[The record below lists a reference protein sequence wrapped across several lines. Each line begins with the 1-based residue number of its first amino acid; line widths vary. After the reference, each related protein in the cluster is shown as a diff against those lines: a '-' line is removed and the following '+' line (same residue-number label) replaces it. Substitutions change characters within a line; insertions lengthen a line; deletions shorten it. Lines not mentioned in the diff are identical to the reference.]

1 MLSSGFLEKLMTI
14 IKIKTKIKLFFKI
27 LYIFSL
33 STKKIRNKFK
43 IKIVKFKVSLSEKK
57 KFKINPSMESEIRD
71 INVVS
76 FNVI

>member
-1 MLSSGFLEKLMTI
+1 MLSSGFLEKLITI

-27 LYIFSL
+27 LYIFFL

-43 IKIVKFKVSLSEKK
+43 IKMVKFKVSLSEKK

>member
-1 MLSSGFLEKLMTI
+1 MTI

>member
-1 MLSSGFLEKLMTI
+1 M
-14 IKIKTKIKLFFKI
+14 
-27 LYIFSL
+27 
-33 STKKIRNKFK
+33 
-43 IKIVKFKVSLSEKK
+43 VKFKVSLSEKK

>member
-1 MLSSGFLEKLMTI
+1 MTI

-43 IKIVKFKVSLSEKK
+43 IKMVKFKVSLSEKK